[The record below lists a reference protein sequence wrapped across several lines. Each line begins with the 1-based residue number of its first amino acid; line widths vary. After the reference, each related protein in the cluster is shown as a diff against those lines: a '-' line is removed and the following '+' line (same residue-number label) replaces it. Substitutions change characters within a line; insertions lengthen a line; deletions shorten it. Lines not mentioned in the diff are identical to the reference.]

1 MVTFFARVG
10 LALALWAA
18 LLPWAHSRP
27 FEDTMAQR
35 TLACTS
41 CHGDQGRAGPDG
53 YYPRLAGKPAGY
65 LYNQLTY
72 FQQGRRHYTPM
83 LNLID
88 PLSNAYL
95 REIAEHFASLS
106 LPYPAPKPSDAPPA
120 VLVRGQLLATQ
131 GDRAL
136 GLPACTQCHGTALTG
151 VLPDTPGLLGLPR
164 DYLNAQLGG
173 WQTGQRRAHAPDCMA
188 GIATKLG
195 ADDANAVATW
205 LATQPVPTNSKA
217 VAARPAWPRGEKE
230 PLCGTAT
237 PPKPMA
243 SAMATPPVASVV
255 ATRGAYL
262 ARIGNCAVCHT
273 ARGGEPYA
281 GGRGID
287 TPFGTVF
294 STNLTSDAAT
304 GLGQWTAQDFWQALH
319 HGKSKDGRWLN
330 PAFPYTSYTHVSRE
344 DAYALFAFF
353 QTLRPVS
360 RAPKPHTLTWP
371 LGSQVALGA
380 WRALYFTPATVPQD
394 RGAYLVNGLGHCAEC
409 HTQRNALGGLASEG
423 LHTSGVL
430 PRSQWLAPALMGGNA
445 RGGAAWSAPDMAQ
458 FLMTGMAVG
467 RVAAGPMAEVVVH
480 GTQYLSSA
488 DAQAIAQYLTSPPAP
503 SLATATN
510 APAAL
515 PAASSVAFKRGA
527 TVYEKHCEDCHGK
540 LGLGQVGAYP
550 ALADN
555 RAVSAANTN
564 NLVLTVLNGGFAP
577 ATAGNPRPFGM
588 PGFLLTLN
596 DAEVAAV
603 LTYIRASW
611 GNAGAA
617 VNEFDINKLRS
628 ALSH

>member
-10 LALALWAA
+10 LALALWAT
-18 LLPWAHSRP
+18 LLPWAHSSP
-27 FEDTMAQR
+27 FEDTLAQR
-35 TLACTS
+35 TRACTA

-65 LYNQLTY
+65 LYNQLTH

-83 LNLID
+83 LHLID
-88 PLSNAYL
+88 PLSDTYL
-95 REIAEHFASLS
+95 REIAEHFASLA
-106 LPYPAPKPSDAPPA
+106 LPYPAPKPSDAPSA
-120 VLVRGQLLATQ
+120 VLARGQLLAQQ
-131 GDRAL
+131 GDKTL
-136 GLPACTQCHGTALTG
+136 GLPACIQCHGTALTG
-151 VLPDTPGLLGLPR
+151 VLPATPGLLGLPR

-173 WQTGQRRAHAPDCMA
+173 WQTGQRHAHAPDCMA
-188 GIATKLG
+188 GIAKKLS

-205 LATQPVPTNSKA
+205 LSTQAVPNNSKPA
-217 VAARPAWPRGEKE
+217 LTRPVWPQGVKE
-230 PLCGTAT
+230 PVCGPAT
-237 PPKPMA
+237 PPEAKAPAMAKPPAA
-243 SAMATPPVASVV
+243 SAVV
-255 ATRGAYL
+255 ARGAYL

-273 ARGGEPYA
+273 ARSGEPYA

-287 TPFGTVF
+287 TPFGTVY

-304 GLGQWTAQDFWQALH
+304 GLGQWNAQDFWQALH
-319 HGKSKDGRWLN
+319 HGKSRDGRWLN

-344 DAYALFAFF
+344 DADALFAFL

-360 RAPKPHTLTWP
+360 RAPTAHALTWP

-380 WRALYFTPATVPQD
+380 WRALYFTPATAPQD
-394 RGAYLVNGLGHCAEC
+394 RGAYLVKGLGHCAEC
-409 HTQRNALGGLASEG
+409 HTRRNALGGLASEG

-430 PRSQWLAPALMGGNA
+430 PRSQWLAPALVGNDG
-445 RGGAAWSAPDMAQ
+445 RGGAALSEHDMVQ
-458 FLMTGMAVG
+458 FLMTGMAG
-467 RVAAGPMAEVVVH
+467 NRVAAGPMAEVVLH
-480 GTQYLSSA
+480 GTQYLSNA
-488 DAQAIAQYLTSPPAP
+488 DAQAMAQYLNSLPDSAGTTTTSAP
-503 SLATATN
+503 TLLA
-510 APAAL
+510 
-515 PAASSVAFKRGA
+515 AASGVAFKRGGA
-527 TVYEKHCEDCHGK
+527 IYEKHCQDCHGK
-540 LGLGQVGAYP
+540 LGVGQAGAYP
-550 ALADN
+550 ALAGN
-555 RAVSAANTN
+555 RAVTAANIN

-611 GNAGAA
+611 GNAGTA